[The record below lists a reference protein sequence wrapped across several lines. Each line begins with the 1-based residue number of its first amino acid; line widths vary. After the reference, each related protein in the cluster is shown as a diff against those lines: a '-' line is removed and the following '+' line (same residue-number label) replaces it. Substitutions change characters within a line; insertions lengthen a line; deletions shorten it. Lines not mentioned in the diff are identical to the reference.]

1 MVVCLVAMRKHSDE
15 INLKQES
22 LFWLTVSRVQY
33 MAGETWFNCVTLV
46 GLLYT
51 QGQSGTHRVLLA
63 CASQVLEFKSEPPPL
78 ILLCIQWKTL
88 ACGMVLHLFRVSFQ
102 LTYSRKPS
110 RHPRIGQVVVMHT
123 FNASASPAIQSSLLS
138 WQQTFLSR
146 SSGRGDSQRQASAPH
161 AALNTFGPPQP

>member
-51 QGQSGTHRVLLA
+51 QG
-63 CASQVLEFKSEPPPL
+63 
-78 ILLCIQWKTL
+78 
-88 ACGMVLHLFRVSFQ
+88 
-102 LTYSRKPS
+102 
-110 RHPRIGQVVVMHT
+110 
-123 FNASASPAIQSSLLS
+123 
-138 WQQTFLSR
+138 
-146 SSGRGDSQRQASAPH
+146 
-161 AALNTFGPPQP
+161 